1 MSVEQLI
8 ALTIL
13 RKDVEAGNINR
24 AYGVLEDLSASTAHA
39 LRFRRSLVFMFEGYE
54 AEPRELYEVPE
65 IRAYFND
72 LAVAWPYWAWF
83 VDCRAQLPFLPI
95 VISLLT
101 PGQAVIENGRP
112 VWRTSQRS
120 LRLAANDLLDATDEL
135 ASTLALPY
143 WMVDE
148 TKARFKALVEQS
160 FNISLG
166 A

>member
-72 LAVAWPYWAWF
+72 LAVAWPDR
-83 VDCRAQLPFLPI
+83 VPGRGVRVAQEVIDSGIVGMPI
-95 VISLLT
+95 RRS
-101 PGQAVIENGRP
+101 R
-112 VWRTSQRS
+112 RT
-120 LRLAANDLLDATDEL
+120 
-135 ASTLALPY
+135 
-143 WMVDE
+143 
-148 TKARFKALVEQS
+148 
-160 FNISLG
+160 G
-166 A
+166 